1 MNTSAIASG
10 RLGPDIWGVTMRLSS
25 SPNGWSAG
33 SGSSSN
39 TVQNSARNL
48 TLFESL
54 QESTVLYQRA
64 TGDVDQISALF
75 HHRKLL
81 FA

>member
-1 MNTSAIASG
+1 M
-10 RLGPDIWGVTMRLSS
+10 
-25 SPNGWSAG
+25 G
-33 SGSSSN
+33 SDDEIVELPQWVVCRQWLFVEY
-39 TVQNSARNL
+39 VQNSARNL

-54 QESTVLYQRA
+54 QESAVLYQRA